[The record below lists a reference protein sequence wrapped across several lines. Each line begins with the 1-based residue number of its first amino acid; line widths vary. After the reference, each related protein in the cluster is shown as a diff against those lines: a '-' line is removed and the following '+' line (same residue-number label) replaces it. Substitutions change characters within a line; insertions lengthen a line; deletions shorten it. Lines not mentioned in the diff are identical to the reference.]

1 MKNTNAIATTLTAN
15 YGFEA
20 RPNCLF
26 AGRGSWI
33 TGGTTIEIAFGG
45 EMVSITR
52 REWLWNCDGECEY
65 DRTTAVT
72 CHLSQLWENLPE
84 WVLRR

>member
-1 MKNTNAIATTLTAN
+1 MKNTIANTLIAN

-20 RPNCLF
+20 RPDHLF

-33 TGGTTIEIAFGG
+33 TGGTTIEITFGG
-45 EMVSITR
+45 EMVFIRR

-72 CHLSQLWENLPE
+72 CHPSQLWENLPE
-84 WVLRR
+84 WVLKR